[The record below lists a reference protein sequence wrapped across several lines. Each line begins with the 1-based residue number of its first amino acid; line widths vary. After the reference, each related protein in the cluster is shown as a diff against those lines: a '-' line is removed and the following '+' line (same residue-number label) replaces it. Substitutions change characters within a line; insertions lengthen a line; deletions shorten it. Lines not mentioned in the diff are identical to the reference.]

1 MSIGVSAVV
10 RPSSCVRLLQ
20 AGFCCAAI
28 ASSAWCD
35 GRVGAVM
42 CVIGGLAGMLR
53 GLKKA
58 KASRIDI
65 FDVGQLRL
73 TVYQH
78 AGSAHAAVPVSL
90 LAGSTLWPRLL
101 LLRLGPARG
110 AATALLVL
118 PGTVDETAFR
128 PLALACRAIA
138 ARSAEQECM
147 QKKTWEK
154 RRNKKSGTP

>member
-1 MSIGVSAVV
+1 MSIAVSAVV
-10 RPSSCVRLLQ
+10 RPSFSVRLLH

-35 GRVGAVM
+35 GRAGAVM
-42 CVIGGLAGMLR
+42 CVIGGLLGMLR
-53 GLKKA
+53 GLKKV

-65 FDVGQLRL
+65 FDVGQWRL

-78 AGSAHAAVPVSL
+78 AGAARVAVPVSL
-90 LAGSTLWPRLL
+90 LAGSTLWPQLL
-101 LLRLGPARG
+101 LLRLGPAGG

-118 PGTVDETAFR
+118 PGTVDGAVFR

-138 ARSAEQECM
+138 ARSVDQE
-147 QKKTWEK
+147 
-154 RRNKKSGTP
+154 